1 VSEWEKLVAELN
13 KGADWCDQ
21 HEMDVPIM
29 MGINLRRAAQMIS
42 DLTATRQLDMSE
54 IVRLRREIERLAE

>member
-1 VSEWEKLVAELN
+1 MSESEKIVAELI

-29 MGINLRRAAQMIS
+29 MGASLRRAAQMIS
-42 DLTATRQLDMSE
+42 DLTAIRQLDMSE
-54 IVRLRREIERLAE
+54 IVRLRREIERLTE